1 MKLPL
6 TYYGN
11 PILRKKALLIEKIT
25 PEIVQLAHDM
35 IETMMIHNGV
45 GIAAPQVG
53 KSCRLYIF
61 RNEWQN
67 AQGDY
72 ELGAPEVVINPELSN
87 PSKEMEEMVEGC
99 LSIPGVQVKVKRPRK
114 IHIRYQNLQGLW
126 IEADLEGFL
135 ARVNMHEN
143 DHLNGVLHVDRA
155 DPKERGYVENAL
167 RNLKIPH
174 QKKKS
179 S

>member
-11 PILRKKALLIEKIT
+11 PILREKALEISEIT
-25 PEIVQLAHDM
+25 PEIIQLARDM
-35 IETMMIHNGV
+35 IETMIIHNGV

-53 KSCRLYIF
+53 KSLRLYIF
-61 RNEWQN
+61 RPEWQN
-67 AQGDY
+67 MNGEY
-72 ELGAPEVVINPELSN
+72 ELGAPEVVINPQLSN
-87 PSKEMEEMVEGC
+87 PSKETEEMVEGC

-143 DHLNGVLHVDRA
+143 DHLNGVLHIDRA
-155 DPKERGYVENAL
+155 DPKDRPYVEKEL
-167 RNLKIPH
+167 RNLKLPH
-174 QKKKS
+174 QRS
-179 S
+179 